1 MNIFKIAYYLCLVI
15 ATVLFSI
22 TSYSQSTKITLEIKS
37 VSAQTPT
44 TQNLK
49 TQAFLLNQRGVEQ
62 LNASRFE
69 EALDTFQQLLTVSAS
84 NSGIATNQTI
94 QTACR

>member
-1 MNIFKIAYYLCLVI
+1 M
-15 ATVLFSI
+15 LFSI
-22 TSYSQSTKITLEIKS
+22 TSYSQSTQITLEIKS

-49 TQAFLLNQRGVEQ
+49 SQAFLLNQQGVEQ

-69 EALDTFQQLLTVSAS
+69 EALDNFQLALVCS
-84 NSGIATNQTI
+84 
-94 QTACR
+94 R